1 MRGRT
6 RVWQSAACRTPSGFI
21 WWTTWFSQNL
31 LILWSCRTMFVSP
44 TLLWTL
50 FRAWTPSTTLCT
62 SAQVSKPTCN
72 LLIQSIAYWIK
83 QKHAETQNSDFF
95 LYLFFPTEY
104 GTILKALATP
114 NKNLQGCYLE
124 EMELLP
130 SGVREPILSLQI
142 LHSDRSLFVGL
153 NNRVL
158 KIPLERCSTYKTEM

>member
-1 MRGRT
+1 MRCRNNNLIKGSSKHLF
-6 RVWQSAACRTPSGFI
+6 VLLVQS
-21 WWTTWFSQNL
+21 
-31 LILWSCRTMFVSP
+31 
-44 TLLWTL
+44 
-50 FRAWTPSTTLCT
+50 
-62 SAQVSKPTCN
+62 
-72 LLIQSIAYWIK
+72 
-83 QKHAETQNSDFF
+83 
-95 LYLFFPTEY
+95 EY

-130 SGVREPILSLQI
+130 PGVREPILSLQI